1 MDRSGRRYTQYKNFK
16 IYTDSVNKNEK
27 LLSAYEKIKTSTR
40 SKNEFEI
47 KINDVVID
55 EIWVKTIEE
64 LLPYVSAA
72 ISEDRRFIRN
82 QSETLPVEKTKR
94 VSRETVIDLSVN
106 SQNIRK
112 IKENDEIEPSKLL
125 VVEKLDD
132 YSIYENK
139 FLVYLLKLLKSFI
152 DIRFE
157 KIKEAKSIYENHTK
171 LTDTVNLYRNKIAY
185 SIDITDSRY
194 GDLNLEENDK
204 NIALIK
210 RIRNLEVY
218 INQLM
223 RTDLIEQVSKAPS
236 IRPPVQRT
244 NLLKN
249 DVNFSKALKLYDF
262 ISSYAK
268 PGYTI
273 TPIVN
278 KKDQLSEDYLDYFS
292 RIPTLIAF
300 LSYAEAKDVYPLYK
314 KEYEVEKEE
323 NRIAELEEINRKIHE
338 MFGKDEL
345 NKRLVYEFIVG
356 KIHEMFGKDEL
367 NKRLVYEFIVGMQE
381 ERIILQNRIEEMSK
395 AHKEE
400 VDSLNFS
407 FKKAKEEI
415 INEFISKID
424 GINKE
429 KAAREKE
436 LLHTIDEAN
445 EAHQKYVLDVEQE
458 IKQLN
463 LEIEELKGRI
473 KASKIKENEDLDEY
487 ELSEEFFNE
496 LEKEK
501 IAFDRYFNKK
511 WNNVRKAILKKR
523 KKQAIAEVKEKR
535 NKRKEK
541 K

>member
-55 EIWVKTIEE
+55 EVWVKTIEE

-356 KIHEMFGKDEL
+356 
-367 NKRLVYEFIVGMQE
+367 MQE
-381 ERIILQNRIEEMSK
+381 ERIILQNKIEEMSK

-400 VDSLNFS
+400 IDSLNLS

-429 KAAREKE
+429 KDAREKE

-511 WNNVRKAILKKR
+511 RNNVRKAILKKR
-523 KKQAIAEVKEKR
+523 KKQAIAEVEEKR

>member
-1 MDRSGRRYTQYKNFK
+1 MDRSGRRYTQYKNFH
-16 IYTDSVNKNEK
+16 IYTESVNKNDK
-27 LLSAYEKIKTSTR
+27 LLAAYEKIKSSTR
-40 SKNEFEI
+40 SKNELKI

-55 EIWVKTIEE
+55 EMWIKTIEE

-72 ISEDRRFIRN
+72 IAEDRRFIRN

-94 VSRETVIDLSVN
+94 ISRETIIDLSVN

-152 DIRFE
+152 EIRFE

-171 LTDTVNLYRNKIAY
+171 LNDSVSLYRNNISYKIE
-185 SIDITDSRY
+185 ITDSRF

-204 NIALIK
+204 NISLIK

-223 RTDLIEQVSKAPS
+223 KTDLIEQVSKAAP

-262 ISSYAK
+262 ISTYAK
-268 PGYTI
+268 PGYEI
-273 TPIVN
+273 TPIVTT
-278 KKDQLSEDYLDYFS
+278 KDKLSEDYLDYFA

-314 KEYEVEKEE
+314 KEYENEVEE
-323 NRIAELEEINRKIHE
+323 NRIAQLEEVNRKIHE
-338 MFGKDEL
+338 MLGKKEL
-345 NKRLVYEFIVG
+345 DFKLIYEFI
-356 KIHEMFGKDEL
+356 I
-367 NKRLVYEFIVGMQE
+367 GMQE
-381 ERIILQNRIEEMSK
+381 ERIRLQYKIEDLLKTHQEEISK
-395 AHKEE
+395 
-400 VDSLNFS
+400 LNSDFS
-407 FKKAKEEI
+407 KTKEEI
-415 INEFISKID
+415 IKDYSSRLSELNELKAQ
-424 GINKE
+424 KE
-429 KAAREKE
+429 RE
-436 LLHTIDEAN
+436 LLHQIDDSSAAIKAIEDKAN
-445 EAHQKYVLDVEQE
+445 AEKAKLVS
-458 IKQLN
+458 
-463 LEIEELKGRI
+463 EIEELKGRI
-473 KASKIKENEDLDEY
+473 KAMLIKEDEDLDQY
-487 ELSEEFFNE
+487 ELSEEYFNE

-511 WNNVRKAILKKR
+511 RSNVKKAILKNR
-523 KKQAIAEVKEKR
+523 KKQAIKEVKEKR
-535 NKRKEK
+535 AKRKEEK
-541 K
+541 

>member
-152 DIRFE
+152 EIRFE

-171 LTDTVNLYRNKIAY
+171 LTDAVNLYRNKIAY

-323 NRIAELEEINRKIHE
+323 NRIAELEEINR
-338 MFGKDEL
+338 
-345 NKRLVYEFIVG
+345 
-356 KIHEMFGKDEL
+356 
-367 NKRLVYEFIVGMQE
+367 
-381 ERIILQNRIEEMSK
+381 IIISSCMPT
-395 AHKEE
+395 
-400 VDSLNFS
+400 
-407 FKKAKEEI
+407 
-415 INEFISKID
+415 INS
-424 GINKE
+424 
-429 KAAREKE
+429 
-436 LLHTIDEAN
+436 
-445 EAHQKYVLDVEQE
+445 
-458 IKQLN
+458 
-463 LEIEELKGRI
+463 
-473 KASKIKENEDLDEY
+473 
-487 ELSEEFFNE
+487 
-496 LEKEK
+496 
-501 IAFDRYFNKK
+501 
-511 WNNVRKAILKKR
+511 
-523 KKQAIAEVKEKR
+523 
-535 NKRKEK
+535 
-541 K
+541 

>member
-55 EIWVKTIEE
+55 EVWVKTIEE

-278 KKDQLSEDYLDYFS
+278 KTDQLSED
-292 RIPTLIAF
+292 
-300 LSYAEAKDVYPLYK
+300 
-314 KEYEVEKEE
+314 
-323 NRIAELEEINRKIHE
+323 
-338 MFGKDEL
+338 
-345 NKRLVYEFIVG
+345 
-356 KIHEMFGKDEL
+356 
-367 NKRLVYEFIVGMQE
+367 
-381 ERIILQNRIEEMSK
+381 
-395 AHKEE
+395 
-400 VDSLNFS
+400 
-407 FKKAKEEI
+407 
-415 INEFISKID
+415 
-424 GINKE
+424 
-429 KAAREKE
+429 
-436 LLHTIDEAN
+436 
-445 EAHQKYVLDVEQE
+445 
-458 IKQLN
+458 
-463 LEIEELKGRI
+463 
-473 KASKIKENEDLDEY
+473 
-487 ELSEEFFNE
+487 
-496 LEKEK
+496 
-501 IAFDRYFNKK
+501 
-511 WNNVRKAILKKR
+511 
-523 KKQAIAEVKEKR
+523 
-535 NKRKEK
+535 
-541 K
+541 

>member
-1 MDRSGRRYTQYKNFK
+1 MQEEILF
-16 IYTDSVNKNEK
+16 
-27 LLSAYEKIKTSTR
+27 LL
-40 SKNEFEI
+40 EFEQ
-47 KINDVVID
+47 
-55 EIWVKTIEE
+55 W
-64 LLPYVSAA
+64 
-72 ISEDRRFIRN
+72 F
-82 QSETLPVEKTKR
+82 
-94 VSRETVIDLSVN
+94 
-106 SQNIRK
+106 
-112 IKENDEIEPSKLL
+112 
-125 VVEKLDD
+125 
-132 YSIYENK
+132 
-139 FLVYLLKLLKSFI
+139 
-152 DIRFE
+152 
-157 KIKEAKSIYENHTK
+157 
-171 LTDTVNLYRNKIAY
+171 
-185 SIDITDSRY
+185 
-194 GDLNLEENDK
+194 
-204 NIALIK
+204 
-210 RIRNLEVY
+210 
-218 INQLM
+218 
-223 RTDLIEQVSKAPS
+223 EQVF
-236 IRPPVQRT
+236 Q
-244 NLLKN
+244 
-249 DVNFSKALKLYDF
+249 LKLYDF

-356 KIHEMFGKDEL
+356 
-367 NKRLVYEFIVGMQE
+367 MQE
-381 ERIILQNRIEEMSK
+381 ERIILQNKIEEMSK

-400 VDSLNFS
+400 IDSLNLS

-415 INEFISKID
+415 INDFTSKID

-429 KAAREKE
+429 KDIREKE

-445 EAHQKYVLDVEQE
+445 DAHQKYVLDVEQE